1 MVYQW
6 RLRLAER
13 LKSGGPSLG
22 RSPGAHKQRRPVNQD
37 QIQSLRGNRV
47 DTIFRAGLRALLF
60 FFQNAFPRTFEI
72 IGSRNEIAAQR
83 MTAPANPIQH
93 SFELAAARCEDLTPL
108 VYDRLFREHPE
119 TRAMF
124 RSEGSEL
131 VRGSMLALTID
142 AMLDFAGD
150 RSGHF
155 RMIECEVQSHDAYGT
170 PRELFGKFF
179 GVIAET
185 MREVLGNDWSPEIDA
200 AWRKLLDE
208 IDGLVARSQAQIEA

>member
-1 MVYQW
+1 
-6 RLRLAER
+6 
-13 LKSGGPSLG
+13 
-22 RSPGAHKQRRPVNQD
+22 
-37 QIQSLRGNRV
+37 
-47 DTIFRAGLRALLF
+47 
-60 FFQNAFPRTFEI
+60 
-72 IGSRNEIAAQR
+72 

-150 RSGHF
+150 RTGHF
-155 RMIECEVQSHDAYGT
+155 RLIECEVQSHDAFGT

-200 AWRKLLDE
+200 AWRKLLVE
-208 IDGLVARSQAQIEA
+208 IDSFVSRSQAQIEL

>member
-1 MVYQW
+1 MSVSPNPI
-6 RLRLAER
+6 ER
-13 LKSGGPSLG
+13 S
-22 RSPGAHKQRRPVNQD
+22 
-37 QIQSLRGNRV
+37 
-47 DTIFRAGLRALLF
+47 F
-60 FFQNAFPRTFEI
+60 
-72 IGSRNEIAAQR
+72 EIAA
-83 MTAPANPIQH
+83 
-93 SFELAAARCEDLTPL
+93 ERCEDLTPL
-108 VYDRLFREHPE
+108 VYDRLFHQHPE

-150 RSGHF
+150 RSGHS

-185 MREVLGNDWSPEIDA
+185 VRELLANDWSPEIDA

-208 IDGLVARSQAQIEA
+208 IDSLVASSQAQIEA